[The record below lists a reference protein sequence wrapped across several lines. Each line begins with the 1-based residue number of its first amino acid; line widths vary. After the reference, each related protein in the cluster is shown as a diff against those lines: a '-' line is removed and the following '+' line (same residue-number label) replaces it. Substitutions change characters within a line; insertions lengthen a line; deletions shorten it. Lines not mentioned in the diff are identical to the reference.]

1 MLIIKWKSFFVRKT
15 CLAVISVFLISAKVM
30 AVDVS
35 LTPDNETVLTAK
47 SLKNTITSKVTDK
60 TTESKNIDPKSLQ
73 VALPV
78 TVVEAKSPKNTKTS
92 KVADKTTGPIK
103 NDLKTVKVALP
114 AHPVDL
120 FELPDINVVSNTPV
134 GNTGLELKKIPG
146 NVQSAEDEEIHRH
159 ESFALSDFMNRRLE
173 SVNINDVQNNP
184 YQPNITY
191 RGFEASPLL
200 GTPIGISVFQDGVR
214 INEPFGDTV
223 NWDLIPQI
231 AIASMEMVP
240 GSNPVFG
247 LNTLGGAL
255 SVRTKSGV
263 SHPGYHAQA
272 SGGSYGRQNYEA
284 EIGGSKGNFDW
295 YVAGNI
301 FEDNGWRPYSPTS
314 VNQAFGKVGWENERT
329 DLDLSFTFAD
339 NNLQGV
345 GPTPE
350 NMLQQNWTSIY
361 TAPDITDHT
370 MYFVNLK
377 GAHFITDKLQVSGN
391 AYNRNNKS
399 NSLNSNTN
407 ENCFDSFTLTSC
419 VDKVGNTIDSGSFG
433 SSLTQENGTGV
444 NLQMTSDYKV
454 INHDNQ
460 MTVGGGYNYGNT
472 NFSTG
477 YQTAIFM
484 PDHYEVATGPSATVV
499 NINGQNTYTNIFAT
513 NTFSVFDWMHANA
526 SMNWMH
532 ANVQTIDQIGTALN
546 GNNTYARINPSAG
559 LTFNPLD
566 ALSLNTPLKELT
578 TYFNYNEG
586 FRVPTALELSCA
598 DEAAPCSL
606 PNSFVSD
613 PPLQAVVSHTLEVG
627 ARGNFN
633 EALKWNFA
641 LYQTKTTNDILFVS
655 STNPTTGYF
664 QNVGAT
670 QRQGA
675 EFGMSGLVL
684 ESLNWYVSYGFV
696 DATYQSTE
704 ELSNGLQNG
713 STNLV
718 TPGKRMPSIPQ
729 NTFKFG
735 SEYEVFRNGF
745 FGGDLQYVSSQ
756 YARGDDQNQY
766 AQISGYAVVNLN
778 ARYVVTKNIELYA
791 MGRNILDNHYASFGQ
806 MGQNVFQDDALTTF
820 KGPGAPATGYAG
832 VRVHWD

>member
-1 MLIIKWKSFFVRKT
+1 MLIIKGKSFFVRKT

-35 LTPDNETVLTAK
+35 LTPDNETVLTVK
-47 SLKNTITSKVTDK
+47 SPKDTKNSKVADK
-60 TTESKNIDPKSLQ
+60 ATESTKNDPKPVQ

-78 TVVEAKSPKNTKTS
+78 TVVEAKSSKNTKTS
-92 KVADKTTGPIK
+92 KDADKAAESKKKDPK
-103 NDLKTVKVALP
+103 PLQVARP

-120 FELPDINVVSNTPV
+120 FELPDINIVSNTPV

-146 NVQSAEDEEIHRH
+146 NVQAVEDEEIHRH
-159 ESFALSDFMNRRLE
+159 EAFSLSDFMNRRLE
-173 SVNINDVQNNP
+173 SVNLNDVQNNP

-263 SHPGYHAQA
+263 SHPGYHMQA

-361 TAPDITDHT
+361 TAPDITEHT

-377 GAHFITDKLQVSGN
+377 GAHFITDKLQLSGN
-391 AYNRNNKS
+391 AYNRNNRSYSS
-399 NSLNSNTN
+399 NGNTN
-407 ENCFDSFTLTSC
+407 EECAEDFTLTTC
-419 VDKVGNTIDSGSFG
+419 EDADGNIIDSGSIG

-460 MTVGGGYNYGNT
+460 LTVGGGYNYGNT
-472 NFSTG
+472 NF
-477 YQTAIFM
+477 TAGEQNAVFNESQ
-484 PDHYEVATGPSATVV
+484 YENATEPVETTVS
-499 NINGQNTYTNIFAT
+499 INGQNTYSNVFAT
-513 NTFSVFDWMHANA
+513 NTFSVFDWLHTNA

-532 ANVQTIDQIGTALN
+532 ANVQTTDKMGTALN
-546 GNNTYARINPSAG
+546 GNNTYARVNPSAG

-566 ALSLNTPLKELT
+566 AFSLDTPLKELT

-598 DEAAPCSL
+598 DETAPCSL

-613 PPLQAVVSHTLEVG
+613 PPLKAVVSHTYEVG

-641 LYQTKTTNDILFVS
+641 LYQTQTTNDILFIS

-675 EFGMSGLVL
+675 EFGMSGLVF

-696 DATYQSTE
+696 DATYQTTE
-704 ELSNGLQNG
+704 ELSNGLQDG

-766 AQISGYAVVNLN
+766 AQISGYAVINLN

-791 MGRNILDNHYASFGQ
+791 MGRNIFDNHYASFGQ
-806 MGQNVFQDDALTTF
+806 IGQNAFQDDALTTF

-832 VRVHWD
+832 VRIHWD

>member
-1 MLIIKWKSFFVRKT
+1 
-15 CLAVISVFLISAKVM
+15 M

-47 SLKNTITSKVTDK
+47 SPKNTKTSKVADK
-60 TTESKNIDPKSLQ
+60 ATESKNNDPKSVQ

-92 KVADKTTGPIK
+92 KVADKATESKK
-103 NDLKTVKVALP
+103 NDPKSLQVARP

-120 FELPDINVVSNTPV
+120 FELPDINIVSNTPV

-146 NVQSAEDEEIHRH
+146 NVQAVEDEEIHRH

-173 SVNINDVQNNP
+173 SVNLNDVQNNP

-284 EIGGSKGNFDW
+284 EIGGSKGNLDW

-301 FEDNGWRPYSPTS
+301 FEDNGWRPYSPSS

-339 NNLQGV
+339 NSLQGV

-361 TAPDITDHT
+361 TAPDITEHT

-391 AYNRNNKS
+391 AYNRNNRSYSS
-399 NSLNSNTN
+399 NGNTN
-407 ENCFDSFTLTSC
+407 ENCHDDFTLTTC
-419 VDKVGNTIDSGSFG
+419 KDDGGLLIDSGSIG
-433 SSLTQENGTGV
+433 TSLTQENGTGV
-444 NLQMTSDYKV
+444 NLQTTSDYKV
-454 INHDNQ
+454 MNHDNQ
-460 MTVGGGYNYGNT
+460 LTVGGGYNYGNT
-472 NFSTG
+472 NFIVGEQNAVFNES
-477 YQTAIFM
+477 
-484 PDHYEVATGPSATVV
+484 HYENATEPVDTTVS
-499 NINGQNTYTNIFAT
+499 INGQNTYTNVFAT
-513 NTFSVFDWMHANA
+513 NTFSVFDWLHTNA

-532 ANVQTIDQIGTALN
+532 ANVQTTDKIGTALN
-546 GNNTYARINPSAG
+546 GNNTYARVNPSAG

-627 ARGNFN
+627 ARGNFS

-641 LYQTKTTNDILFVS
+641 LYQTQTTNDILFVS

-664 QNVGAT
+664 QNVGGT
-670 QRQGA
+670 QRQGG
-675 EFGMSGLVL
+675 EFGMSGLVF

-704 ELSNGLQNG
+704 ELSNGLQDG

-791 MGRNILDNHYASFGQ
+791 MGRNIFDNHYASFGQ
-806 MGQNVFQDDALTTF
+806 IGQNAFQDDALTTF

>member
-1 MLIIKWKSFFVRKT
+1 MLIIRSLTLSLRWTWLVVFLF
-15 CLAVISVFLISAKVM
+15 FLISNQVM
-30 AVDVS
+30 ATDVT
-35 LTPDNETVLTAK
+35 LIAD
-47 SLKNTITSKVTDK
+47 
-60 TTESKNIDPKSLQ
+60 TESVKESEQLNNTNSSKASDKAIKESKQL
-73 VALPV
+73 
-78 TVVEAKSPKNTKTS
+78 TKTKTS
-92 KVADKTTGPIK
+92 ETADKAITQE
-103 NDLKTVKVALP
+103 NELP
-114 AHPVDL
+114 KSVDAVPVTHSVDL

-146 NVQSAEDEEIHRH
+146 NVQAVEDEEIHRH
-159 ESFALSDFMNRRLE
+159 EAFSLSDFMNRRLE
-173 SVNINDVQNNP
+173 SVNLNDVQNNP

-263 SHPGYHAQA
+263 SHPGYHMQA

-361 TAPDITDHT
+361 TAPDITEHT

-391 AYNRNNKS
+391 AYNRNNRSYSS
-399 NSLNSNTN
+399 NGNTN
-407 ENCFDSFTLTSC
+407 EECAEDFTLTTC
-419 VDKVGNTIDSGSFG
+419 EDADGNIIDSGSIG

-460 MTVGGGYNYGNT
+460 LTVGGGYNYGNT
-472 NFSTG
+472 NFIVGEQSAVFTES
-477 YQTAIFM
+477 
-484 PDHYEVATGPSATVV
+484 HYENATEPVDTTVS
-499 NINGQNTYTNIFAT
+499 INGQNTYTNIFAT
-513 NTFSVFDWMHANA
+513 NTFSVFDWLHTNA

-532 ANVQTIDQIGTALN
+532 ANVQTTDKMGTALN
-546 GNNTYARINPSAG
+546 GNNTYARVNPSAG

-566 ALSLNTPLKELT
+566 AFSLDTPLKELT

-613 PPLQAVVSHTLEVG
+613 PPLKAVVSHTYEVG

-641 LYQTKTTNDILFVS
+641 LYQTQTTNDILFIS

-675 EFGMSGLVL
+675 EFGMSGLVF

-696 DATYQSTE
+696 DATYQTTE
-704 ELSNGLQNG
+704 ELSNGLQDG

-791 MGRNILDNHYASFGQ
+791 MGRNIFDNHYASFGQ
-806 MGQNVFQDDALTTF
+806 IGQNAFQDDALTTF

>member
-1 MLIIKWKSFFVRKT
+1 MLIIRSLTLSLRCKWLVVFLF
-15 CLAVISVFLISAKVM
+15 FLISNQVM
-30 AVDVS
+30 ATDVT
-35 LTPDNETVLTAK
+35 LIAD
-47 SLKNTITSKVTDK
+47 
-60 TTESKNIDPKSLQ
+60 TESVNESEQLNNTNSSKASDKAIKESKQL
-73 VALPV
+73 
-78 TVVEAKSPKNTKTS
+78 TKTKTS
-92 KVADKTTGPIK
+92 ETADKAITQENKKPNSVDATPV
-103 NDLKTVKVALP
+103 T
-114 AHPVDL
+114 HPVDL

-146 NVQSAEDEEIHRH
+146 NVQAVEDEEIHRH

-263 SHPGYHAQA
+263 SHPGYHMQA

-361 TAPDITDHT
+361 TAPDITEHT

-377 GAHFITDKLQVSGN
+377 GAHFITDKLQLSGN

-399 NSLNSNTN
+399 NSQNSNTN
-407 ENCFDSFTLTSC
+407 ESCVNDFTLTTC
-419 VDKVGNTIDSGSFG
+419 NTQVNPDLPPNMVDSGSFG
-433 SSLTQENGTGV
+433 TSVTKENGTGV

-454 INHDNQ
+454 NNHENQ
-460 MTVGGGYNYGNT
+460 LTVGGGYNYGNT

-477 YQTAIFM
+477 TQTAIFM
-484 PDHYEVATGPSATVV
+484 PDHYEVATGNTVTDV
-499 NINGQNTYTNIFAT
+499 NLNGQNAYTNIFAT
-513 NTFSVFDWMHANA
+513 NTFSVFDWLHANG

-532 ANVQTIDQIGTALN
+532 ANVKTTSVLDPALN
-546 GNNTYARINPSAG
+546 GNNTYARVNPSAG

-566 ALSLNTPLKELT
+566 ALSLDSPLKELT

-613 PPLQAVVSHTLEVG
+613 PPLKAVVSHTYEVG

-641 LYQTKTTNDILFVS
+641 LYQTQTTNDILFVS

-675 EFGMSGLVL
+675 EFGMSGLVF

-704 ELSNGLQNG
+704 SLSNGLQDG

-791 MGRNILDNHYASFGQ
+791 MGRNIFDNHYASFGQ
-806 MGQNVFQDDALTTF
+806 IGQNVFQDDALTTF

-832 VRVHWD
+832 VRIHWD